1 MAFAADGR
9 LDGYYEAHINVW
21 DVAAGLVLV
30 REAGG
35 RHNDFLGKADALA
48 AGNVILAATPALERP
63 LSELLLSR

>member
-1 MAFAADGR
+1 
-9 LDGYYEAHINVW
+9 VW